1 MIKIYGA
8 GDDLI
13 AVGGCKG
20 ANEFSSYADG
30 RLMWRGDLIAPNNG
44 QMRIYGIYDG
54 CWHFSIGQVDE
65 DVPLP
70 SWPVQIS
77 QQERSGGRPSRSTLV
92 EIDAPEGTRLTN
104 VWPARYDDE

>member
-8 GDDLI
+8 SNDLI
-13 AVGGCKG
+13 NVEGCKG
-20 ANEFSSYADG
+20 ADQFSSYADG
-30 RLMWRGDLIAPNNG
+30 RLMWRGDLVAPNNG

-70 SWPVQIS
+70 SWPVLIS
-77 QQERSGGRPSRSTLV
+77 QHERGRSTLV
-92 EIDAPEGTRLTN
+92 EINAPEGTRLTN